1 MERTEFIFDNNA
13 NRIIGI
19 LMMLYGVF
27 MILGI

>member
-1 MERTEFIFDNNA
+1 MEKTEFIFDNNA
-13 NRIIGI
+13 NKIIGI

>member
-1 MERTEFIFDNNA
+1 MEKTEFIFDNNA

-27 MILGI
+27 MILGM